1 MGETVKDVCLAI
13 FRAGLEAVDPREAV
27 KRVLRLSGD
36 ELHVGERSYR
46 LKDFKR
52 ILVIGAGK
60 AGAPMAQAV
69 EGVLGGRLEG
79 GLIIVKYGYTAQ
91 LQKVKIVEGGHP
103 IPDEAGQ
110 GGAREL
116 LEMVKGLGKDDLVLC
131 LISGG
136 GSALLPVPVE
146 GVGLAEKQETTKVLL
161 ASGGAIHEINA
172 IRKHLSRIKGGW
184 LAKAA
189 APATMI
195 TLVLSDVIGDDLDVI
210 ASGPTVGDRN
220 TFADCIRVIEKYSLT
235 SQIPPS
241 VLNHLRAGETG
252 RAEETPKPD
261 DLIFRKGLNL
271 IVGSNMQCLEAAAR
285 KAQAIGYQ
293 TLILSSLVEGET
305 REVAKVHGAILKE
318 ILRSGNPLAPPACII
333 SGGETTVTIHGEGK
347 GGRNQE
353 FVLACGMEIAGWE
366 GAAVFSAGT
375 DGTDGPT
382 DAAGAFADWQ
392 MVDRAQEMGL
402 DPNASLQQND
412 SYTFFERLGDLIITG
427 PTNTNVMDVRILIAF
442 RQPSSSDEVQ

>member
-1 MGETVKDVCLAI
+1 MRDTVKDTCLAI

-27 KRVLRLSGD
+27 KRVLRIAGD
-36 ELHVGERSYR
+36 NLWVGERSYR

-52 ILVIGAGK
+52 IVVVGAGK

-69 EGVLGGRLEG
+69 EGVLGGRLEK
-79 GLIIVKYGYTAQ
+79 GLIVVKYGYTAQ
-91 LQKVKIVEGGHP
+91 LERVRIVEGGHP

-110 GGAREL
+110 RGAREL
-116 LEMVKGLGKDDLVLC
+116 LEIVKGLGEADLILC

-136 GSALLPVPVE
+136 GSALLPAPVE
-146 GVGLAEKQETTKVLL
+146 GVGLAEKQETTKILL
-161 ASGGAIHEINA
+161 ASGATIHEINT

-195 TLVLSDVIGDDLDVI
+195 TLILSDAIGDDLDVI
-210 ASGPTVGDRN
+210 ASGPTVGDRS
-220 TFADCIRVIEKYSLT
+220 TFADCTRVIEKYSLT

-241 VLNHLRAGETG
+241 VLNHLRAGEAG

-261 DLIFRKGLNL
+261 DPVFRKGFNL
-271 IVGSNMQCLEAAAR
+271 IVGSNMQCLEAAAH
-285 KAQAIGYQ
+285 KAQGIGYQ

-305 REVAKVHGAILKE
+305 RDVATVHGAILKE
-318 ILRSGNPLAPPACII
+318 ILRSGRPLAPPACII
-333 SGGETTVTIHGEGK
+333 SGGETTVTIRGKGK

-353 FVLACGMEIAGWE
+353 FALACGMEIAGWE

-392 MVDRAQEMGL
+392 MVERAQDMGL
-402 DPNASLQQND
+402 DPNAALQEND
-412 SYTFFERLGDLIITG
+412 SYPFFERLGDLIITG
-427 PTNTNVMDVRILIAF
+427 PTNTNVMDVRILIA
-442 RQPSSSDEVQ
+442 D